1 MSSLPPNVEAG
12 RKSDSYDTED
22 LSGSEPAFKRHRA
35 EYNYDEEPVVPEL
48 ESKVLPEQINYE
60 FSEVVPSIM
69 DYDSSDDDINSEL
82 LNESSDSS
90 DGNTPENPK
99 EEDDD
104 VEDPMNDGRLHNEEE
119 DAILIDDLDAYPSKE
134 SINDDNDKKI
144 GEQEVGNDIATDKK
158 DDDDADVQL
167 LKNEASKLHV
177 TNESD
182 DDDSDYDYKEDSFK
196 WELDIKNPEM
206 EIPVL
211 RKRPISLKIDES
223 TGKCIFPL
231 ITKEK
236 SLHCR
241 SCLKYYDN
249 ETFLNAYIGND
260 QPPAGF
266 YYLLRLLG
274 FRMTNE
280 KLLMK
285 IMLSILNPENMGLPK
300 KLTEIDELSLENMQE
315 LLYFD
320 KSDCDHLL
328 KDLTIALN
336 NVLVGRIRLPNF
348 NRLDQV
354 IEKIK
359 NANKILV
366 LTGAGIS
373 TSLGIPDFRSKNG
386 LYEKVSKLNLD
397 DPQDVFTLDIFLENP
412 SIFYSI
418 AHEILPPDGIYSP
431 LHAFIKLLQDKN
443 KLLRNYTQNIDNIES
458 FVGIDDDKIIQCH
471 GSFATATCVTC
482 NYCIK
487 GTDIYSYIRS
497 NTIPLCPYCL
507 EEKELIYPTTPAGV
521 GEHAIDK
528 NTTEK
533 GVFIGENVLSHDEL
547 NGDMSLNGLFDREN
561 KIREIRNKHPSRK
574 IKTHIEHTSKSFGV
588 LKPDI
593 TFFGEGLPNQY
604 NNNIDKDCKE
614 CDLLLCIGTSL
625 KVQPVSNIVNLIDP
639 KIPQILINRDDVRTN
654 EFDVKL
660 LGFCDD
666 IAAYIS
672 KLLGWEIPH
681 VRWEDEFKKAEFDV
695 EELDNGLHFVKV
707 KKE

>member
-1 MSSLPPNVEAG
+1 MTSLPPSTEG
-12 RKSDSYDTED
+12 ERKSDSYDRED
-22 LSGSEPAFKRHRA
+22 LSGSEPALKRHRS
-35 EYNYDEEPVVPEL
+35 EFDYNEDPVVPQL
-48 ESKVLPEQINYE
+48 ESKAVSGKINYE
-60 FSEVVPSIM
+60 FGEVASPVIK
-69 DYDSSDDDINSEL
+69 YDSSDDE
-82 LNESSDSS
+82 LNEEFSNESVSSSS
-90 DGNTPENPK
+90 TSDN
-99 EEDDD
+99 DD

-119 DAILIDDLDAYPSKE
+119 DAVLIDDLDAYPSKE
-134 SINDDNDKKI
+134 SIDDEIKHHPVEP
-144 GEQEVGNDIATDKK
+144 EQTEENVNRK
-158 DDDDADVQL
+158 DEDEDVVL
-167 LKNEASKLHV
+167 LEDEANKLHV
-177 TNESD
+177 TSESEFSD
-182 DDDSDYDYKEDSFK
+182 DDDYDYNDDSFK
-196 WELDIKNPEM
+196 WEIDIKNPEM

-285 IMLSILNPENMGLPK
+285 IMLTILNPENMGLPK
-300 KLTEIDELSLENMQE
+300 KLTEVDELSLGNMQE

-320 KSDCDHLL
+320 KSDCDNLL

-348 NRLDQV
+348 NRIDQV

-431 LHAFIKLLQDKN
+431 LHAFIKLLQDEN

-458 FVGIDDDKIIQCH
+458 FVGIDDDKVIQCH

-507 EEKELIYPTTPAGV
+507 EEKELIYPTTPV
-521 GEHAIDK
+521 GFVKQEDENANVGNGI
-528 NTTEK
+528 
-533 GVFIGENVLSHDEL
+533 FLGENSLSSNEL
-547 NGDMSLNGLFDREN
+547 NSDMSLNGLFDRE
-561 KIREIRNKHPSRK
+561 KKLHEIRSKTPSRK
-574 IKTHIEHTSKSFGV
+574 IKTHIEHTAKSYGV

-666 IAAYIS
+666 IAAYIC

-681 VRWEDEFKKAEFDV
+681 VRWEQEFKNAEFDL
-695 EELDNGLHFVKV
+695 EELDNGLHLVKV
-707 KKE
+707 KREE

>member
-1 MSSLPPNVEAG
+1 MSSLPPNVESG
-12 RKSDSYDTED
+12 RKSDSFDRED
-22 LSGSEPAFKRHRA
+22 LSGSEPAFKRHRP
-35 EYNYDEEPVVPEL
+35 EFSYNEEQVVPQL
-48 ESKVLPEQINYE
+48 QSKPVSGDINYNFSKVVSPIIKYE
-60 FSEVVPSIM
+60 
-69 DYDSSDDDINSEL
+69 SSDDDVNSDFTK
-82 LNESSDSS
+82 ESSLVYSPEKS
-90 DGNTPENPK
+90 D
-99 EEDDD
+99 DDED

-119 DAILIDDLDAYPSKE
+119 DAVLIDDLDAYPSKE
-134 SINDDNDKKI
+134 SLDEDSKIVENDENKTVAGKN
-144 GEQEVGNDIATDKK
+144 GNA
-158 DDDDADVQL
+158 DDADVVL
-167 LKNEASKLHV
+167 LKDEANKLHITNEA
-177 TNESD
+177 EIFD
-182 DDDSDYDYKEDSFK
+182 EDSDYDYKEESFK
-196 WELDIKNPEM
+196 WELDVKNPDM

-211 RKRPISLKIDES
+211 RIRPISLKIDET

-285 IMLSILNPENMGLPK
+285 IMLTIMNPENMGLPK
-300 KLTEIDELSLENMQE
+300 KLSEIEELSLENMRE
-315 LLYFD
+315 LSYFD
-320 KSDCDHLL
+320 KSDCDSLL

-348 NRLDQV
+348 SRLDQV
-354 IEKIK
+354 IDKIK

-431 LHAFIKLLQDKN
+431 LHAFIKLLQDKG

-458 FVGIDDDKIIQCH
+458 FVGIDDDKVIQCH

-507 EEKELIYPTTPAGV
+507 EEKELIYPTTPAGIV
-521 GEHAIDK
+521 KRENDK
-528 NTTEK
+528 SSSD
-533 GVFIGENVLSHDEL
+533 GVFIGDNVLSYEEL

-561 KIREIRNKHPSRK
+561 KIREIRMKYPLRK
-574 IKTHIEHTSKSFGV
+574 FKTHIEHTSKSFGV

-593 TFFGEGLPNQY
+593 TFFGEGLPNKY

-660 LGFCDD
+660 LGLCDD
-666 IAAYIS
+666 IAALIS
-672 KLLGWEIPH
+672 KQLGWDIPH
-681 VRWEDEFKKAEFDV
+681 VRWEQEFKNAEFDI
-695 EELDNGLHFVKV
+695 EELDNGLHFVTV
-707 KKE
+707 KKD